1 MNWIHISIHSVHV
14 DCTRIFPEALLLS
27 EMHLPTAHQHT
38 PYQYVRNTKYIPT
51 VQPHLIH
58 FARAITLAWVG
69 LLGSLWYILV
79 EEDLKFF
86 LRYHGSMWV
95 DGKVV
100 KNQVKN
106 WKIAFLAFFVHLV
119 KCPNH
124 HNKVPFFYFFP
135 FMGMREIDTDTIG
148 YHELGILDIS
158 QTVC

>member
-1 MNWIHISIHSVHV
+1 MVAFYFFGIRLNATNYDGITALHEACHYELACIVNLIISRPI
-14 DCTRIFPEALLLS
+14 PL
-27 EMHLPTAHQHT
+27 Q
-38 PYQYVRNTKYIPT
+38 YIPT

-86 LRYHGSMWV
+86 LRYHGSIWV

-106 WKIAFLAFFVHLV
+106 
-119 KCPNH
+119 
-124 HNKVPFFYFFP
+124 
-135 FMGMREIDTDTIG
+135 
-148 YHELGILDIS
+148 
-158 QTVC
+158 

>member
-1 MNWIHISIHSVHV
+1 MPTWRISGADPEIQEKHS
-14 DCTRIFPEALLLS
+14 
-27 EMHLPTAHQHT
+27 
-38 PYQYVRNTKYIPT
+38 YIPT

-86 LRYHGSMWV
+86 LRYHGSIWV

-106 WKIAFLAFFVHLV
+106 
-119 KCPNH
+119 
-124 HNKVPFFYFFP
+124 
-135 FMGMREIDTDTIG
+135 
-148 YHELGILDIS
+148 
-158 QTVC
+158 